1 MRKTKT
7 LHGNAYLYE
16 AKLKAEEKFFS
27 KEELNKILSFYGV
40 RVASGEWRDYAID
53 RDEEK
58 SSFSIYRH
66 TSEMPLYKIIKSHK
80 IKSFIASLALTLK
93 TAGFFRSRL
102 FFCFSPIQLVSQTTF
117 HIFNF

>member
-80 IKSFIASLALTLK
+80 IKKPDDKWRVLSMSGHEIKRNRSLDSVLK
-93 TAGFFRSRL
+93 FLSGKRL
-102 FFCFSPIQLVSQTTF
+102 ILLKK
-117 HIFNF
+117 

>member
-66 TSEMPLYKIIKSHK
+66 TSEMPLYKIIKKPDDKWRVLSMSGHE
-80 IKSFIASLALTLK
+80 IKRNRSLDSILEFLNRK
-93 TAGFFRSRL
+93 RL
-102 FFCFSPIQLVSQTTF
+102 LLIKK
-117 HIFNF
+117 

>member
-16 AKLKAEEKFFS
+16 AKLKSEEKFFS

-66 TSEMPLYKIIKSHK
+66 TSEMPLYKRIKRHK
-80 IKSFIASLALTLK
+80 IKKPDDKWRALSMSGQEIKRNRSLDSILEFLNRK
-93 TAGFFRSRL
+93 RL
-102 FFCFSPIQLVSQTTF
+102 LLIKK
-117 HIFNF
+117 